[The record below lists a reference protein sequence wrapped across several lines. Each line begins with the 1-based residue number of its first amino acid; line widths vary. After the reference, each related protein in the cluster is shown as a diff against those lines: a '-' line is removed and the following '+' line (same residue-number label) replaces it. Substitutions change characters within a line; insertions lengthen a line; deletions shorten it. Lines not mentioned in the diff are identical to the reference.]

1 MIRQG
6 RKEEAERSAFGTAGV
21 KWTGQQRKDKPE
33 HRRLFLWH
41 AAAEKIRKR
50 EKGIRR
56 WTMGWTSRKVSASLC
71 YSLQGGEGRRLVST
85 LIASRAHDRSGQKG
99 RLTCRLWRDA
109 SCSKQGSRRGGEK
122 SVSWAELRFAC

>member
-1 MIRQG
+1 MRGAHQLAQGESPVIRQG
-6 RKEEAERSAFGTAGV
+6 RKEEAERSAFGTTGV

-71 YSLQGGEGRRLVST
+71 YSLQGGRKAT
-85 LIASRAHDRSGQKG
+85 GQYFD
-99 RLTCRLWRDA
+99 C
-109 SCSKQGSRRGGEK
+109 
-122 SVSWAELRFAC
+122 